1 MNNKSKII
9 ILYYEEKLNIV
20 EIANKLNISKQYVS
34 KIVRKDYRHSLEK
47 KCRKEQTAIK
57 RKEQLR
63 LNKKTYMEKKKAD
76 NSYEQLIWQH
86 NQATSELSRGKTIN
100 NRAFKKWNSSIY
112 GYFDKAREYRV
123 KDEFKDKVSY
133 AIPKK
138 IKWY

>member
-1 MNNKSKII
+1 MNNKSRII

-86 NQATSELSRGKTIN
+86 NQATSELSQGKTIN

-112 GYFDKAREYRV
+112 
-123 KDEFKDKVSY
+123 EFHNKTKEFRIKKELQNKMSY
-133 AIPKK
+133 AVPKK
-138 IKWY
+138 IKWN